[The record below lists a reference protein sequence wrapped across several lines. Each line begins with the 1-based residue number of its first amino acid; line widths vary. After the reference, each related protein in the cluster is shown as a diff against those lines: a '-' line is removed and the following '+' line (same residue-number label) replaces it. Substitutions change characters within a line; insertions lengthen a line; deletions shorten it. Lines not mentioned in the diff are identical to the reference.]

1 VRRIA
6 VAEAAGPIVVEG
18 DPIADSEVGI
28 VEDIGFQNTALG
40 LLEDSLVAAADNL
53 WEVVD
58 SLEKVAGPDSHV
70 GLNSFGLDSLV
81 DDGHREAAL

>member
-1 VRRIA
+1 VRRTA

-18 DPIADSEVGI
+18 DPIADSEVDI
-28 VEDIGFQNTALG
+28 VEDIGFQSIALG

-58 SLEKVAGPDSHV
+58 SLEEVAGP
-70 GLNSFGLDSLV
+70 DSLV
-81 DDGHREAAL
+81 DDGHREAAR